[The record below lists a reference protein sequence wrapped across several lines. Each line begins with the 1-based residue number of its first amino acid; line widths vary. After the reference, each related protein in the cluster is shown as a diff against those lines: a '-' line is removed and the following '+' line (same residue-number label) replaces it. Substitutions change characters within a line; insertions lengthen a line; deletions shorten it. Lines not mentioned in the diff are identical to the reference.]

1 MAEVLVTF
9 RGPVSCRRAA
19 DIPGLTLTGRTT
31 AAPDEETA
39 IAFSAAAP
47 SELPDTLQDVMVERL
62 NDGQCRISSAARDW
76 LVSAAAVHVHG
87 EIAAQFY
94 RAIPPRPAP
103 WWKRFLWR
111 VVLALA
117 ASRAGIALLRSL
129 RR

>member
-1 MAEVLVTF
+1 
-9 RGPVSCRRAA
+9 
-19 DIPGLTLTGRTT
+19 
-31 AAPDEETA
+31 
-39 IAFSAAAP
+39 
-47 SELPDTLQDVMVERL
+47 VMVERL
-62 NDGQCRISSAARDW
+62 NGGQCRISSAARAW
-76 LVSAAAVHVHG
+76 VVSGAAHVHG
-87 EIAAQFY
+87 EIATQFY